1 MVISSLST
9 LPALQLTSQGNK
21 GKGGQEPRGFPLPE
35 MLAFELQ
42 IGPPPIEP
50 LVSPDFQVEV
60 SSEGA
65 DVGSAKRDR
74 NMIDDHNHTK
84 G

>member
-9 LPALQLTSQGNK
+9 LPGLQLTSQGNK

-50 LVSPDFQVEV
+50 LIKTHCVSRLPSGGV
-60 SSEGA
+60 
-65 DVGSAKRDR
+65 
-74 NMIDDHNHTK
+74 
-84 G
+84 